1 MLNLQLPISLWFA
14 VFIMAASV
22 ALGALLHALWL
33 RRAARKRMAIPK
45 EWPLSPR
52 VLANSDE
59 RRIWEWLSKVFYNH
73 HVMIKIPVTRF
84 TLPRQP
90 KEGQHLYNLL
100 AGVYCTLTVCGS
112 DGRVIG
118 CVDVMGRNGISRSNA
133 RLKRTLL
140 TQCGMNY
147 LVIEPGSLP
156 ATAKIRMLFLG
167 EKAGLNYI
175 HENERDEAMIAIARV
190 KLSSA
195 LERQR
200 RTRSGDRE
208 RVKETS
214 QSSPDSMFASDSGSS
229 SASGFGASTEFG
241 SEWQKNSF
249 LAPLDSRRGELHS

>member
-1 MLNLQLPISLWFA
+1 MFTLNSSFSIWLAVLTVVASL
-14 VFIMAASV
+14 AAGA
-22 ALGALLHALWL
+22 ALYALWL
-33 RRAARKRMAIPK
+33 GRATRKRMAIPK

-52 VLANSDE
+52 VLANTDE
-59 RRIWEWLSKVFYNH
+59 RRIWDWLCKVFYNH

-140 TQCGMNY
+140 SQCGMNY
-147 LVIEPGSLP
+147 LVIEPGDLP
-156 ATAKIRMLFLG
+156 AAAKIRTLFLG
-167 EKAGLNYI
+167 EKAGLNYA
-175 HENERDEAMIAIARV
+175 HDNERDEAMIAIARI

-200 RTRSGDRE
+200 RTRSSDRE
-208 RVKETS
+208 RARGNS
-214 QSSPDSMFASDSGSS
+214 SSSPDSVFSGESGFS
-229 SASGFGASTEFG
+229 SASTFGASTEFG
-241 SEWQKNSF
+241 NEWQKNSF
-249 LAPLDSRRGELHS
+249 LAPLDSRRGALHS

>member
-1 MLNLQLPISLWFA
+1 MFSLNSSPSIWLT
-14 VFIMAASV
+14 VFTVVASV
-22 ALGALLHALWL
+22 AFGALLHAMWL
-33 RRAARKRMAIPK
+33 RRAAHKRMAIPK

-52 VLANSDE
+52 LLANSDE
-59 RRIWEWLSKVFYNH
+59 RRIWDWLSKVFYNH
-73 HVMIKIPVTRF
+73 HVMVKIPVTRF

-100 AGVYCTLTVCGS
+100 AGVYCTLTVCSS

-118 CVDVMGRNGISRSNA
+118 CVDVMGRNGISRSNS

-147 LVIEPGSLP
+147 LVIEPGNLP
-156 ATAKIRMLFLG
+156 ATATIRTLFLG

-175 HENERDEAMIAIARV
+175 NENERDEAMIAIARV

-200 RTRSGDRE
+200 RTRSTDRG
-208 RVKETS
+208 RVKENS
-214 QSSPDSMFASDSGSS
+214 NNSPDSMFADDSDSSS
-229 SASGFGASTEFG
+229 STGFGASTEFG
-241 SEWQKNSF
+241 NEWQKNSF
-249 LAPLDSRRGELHS
+249 LAPLDSRRGELHR